1 MLLKTLV
8 WFLFCVLLTDVPVAS
23 KVTEF
28 RIGVILITGNGSP
41 YDVKRSGAAVTL
53 AVREVNKQVLND
65 SYRIVPIMRTYG
77 PKCDANK
84 APGNEPE
91 TRVHVQAETL
101 RLNHLVVLGGFL

>member
-1 MLLKTLV
+1 MLTKTVV
-8 WFLFCVLLTDVPVAS
+8 WICFCVLLTDVIAS
-23 KVTEF
+23 TNVTEF

-53 AVREVNKQVLND
+53 AVDEVNSQLLND

-84 APGNEPE
+84 APGTLPSDCHN
-91 TRVHVQAETL
+91 RSSVHI
-101 RLNHLVVLGGFL
+101 RNGIGD

>member
-1 MLLKTLV
+1 M
-8 WFLFCVLLTDVPVAS
+8 
-23 KVTEF
+23 TEF

-53 AVREVNKQVLND
+53 AVREVNSQVLND

-84 APGNEPE
+84 APGMLCC
-91 TRVHVQAETL
+91 VVQLEISTQRLADAEE
-101 RLNHLVVLGGFL
+101 RSDLNTFPSFG